1 MMMGMAVMISMAP
14 KLTLLQLSFDVAA
27 VVGANPAGLALSW
40 GHHWCTPLAGHFWYL
55 KSFRKGLV
63 YQRHRCSRE
72 MKEKEKRK
80 EDIMMARCFSKG
92 MARWLSTHLV
102 TYAVTALAPGHM
114 AFTDAS
120 KDNNHFWGLLY
131 SCLQPFSASF
141 SSPGR
146 HKTHARFNSPGAP
159 FACFLKNLQ
168 SFSGCR

>member
-1 MMMGMAVMISMAP
+1 MV
-14 KLTLLQLSFDVAA
+14 
-27 VVGANPAGLALSW
+27 
-40 GHHWCTPLAGHFWYL
+40 
-55 KSFRKGLV
+55 
-63 YQRHRCSRE
+63 HRCSRE
-72 MKEKEKRK
+72 MKINEKRK
-80 EDIMMARCFSKG
+80 EDIMMMARCFSKG

-102 TYAVTALAPGHM
+102 TYAVTAVAPGHM

-146 HKTHARFNSPGAP
+146 HSTQARCNSRGVP

-168 SFSGCR
+168 SFLGFI

>member
-1 MMMGMAVMISMAP
+1 M
-14 KLTLLQLSFDVAA
+14 QLSFDVAA
-27 VVGANPAGLALSW
+27 VVGANPAGLTLSW
-40 GHHWCTPLAGHFWYL
+40 GHHWCTPLVGHFWYL

-80 EDIMMARCFSKG
+80 EDIMMMARCFSKG

-131 SCLQPFSASF
+131 SCL
-141 SSPGR
+141 
-146 HKTHARFNSPGAP
+146 
-159 FACFLKNLQ
+159 
-168 SFSGCR
+168 

>member
-1 MMMGMAVMISMAP
+1 M
-14 KLTLLQLSFDVAA
+14 LQLSS
-27 VVGANPAGLALSW
+27 GRNQAGLPLSW

-102 TYAVTALAPGHM
+102 TYAVTALVPGHM

-131 SCLQPFSASF
+131 CCLQPFSASF

-159 FACFLKNLQ
+159 FARFLKNVQ